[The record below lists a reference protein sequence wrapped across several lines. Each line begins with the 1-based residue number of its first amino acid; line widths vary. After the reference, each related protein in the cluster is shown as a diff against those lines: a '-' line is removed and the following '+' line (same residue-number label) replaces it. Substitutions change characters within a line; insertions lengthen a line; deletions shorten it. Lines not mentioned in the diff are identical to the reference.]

1 MGTTRQKIKSGF
13 CVFDRKGNEA
23 LIIES
28 IRNCIPF
35 DEFQRTF
42 NTVKE
47 LYVEKAFD
55 KLIFDKRSLSVFD
68 QPSME

>member
-1 MGTTRQKIKSGF
+1 
-13 CVFDRKGNEA
+13 VFDRKGNEA